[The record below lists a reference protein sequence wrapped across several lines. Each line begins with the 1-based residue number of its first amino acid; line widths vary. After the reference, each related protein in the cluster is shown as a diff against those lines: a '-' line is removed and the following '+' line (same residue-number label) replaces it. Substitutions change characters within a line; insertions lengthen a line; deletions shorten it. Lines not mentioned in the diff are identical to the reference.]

1 MECILPPAFFGPI
14 TYFGQLFSCS
24 KVTIDIHS
32 HFIKQTVRSRAEIL
46 GSNGPLKLIVPLEKW
61 GNRTAM
67 KDVRIDNSSN
77 WQVQHMRSIRSAYA
91 NSPFFEHYSHH
102 FEKLYSETHET
113 LVDLDMRS
121 TKLIL
126 DLLQADTMLAQS
138 TDFIPRSS
146 DLQED
151 CRPMFDR
158 KGAYKNTALPS
169 YQQVFSDRFS
179 FIPNLSILDLLFNT
193 GPRSAV
199 YLSELVKK

>member
-1 MECILPPAFFGPI
+1 MECVLPPAFFGPI
-14 TYFGQLFSCS
+14 AYFSYLVSHGEA
-24 KVTIDIHS
+24 TIDVHS

-46 GSNGPLKLIVPLEKW
+46 GSNGPLRLIVPLEKW

-77 WQVQHMRSIRSAYA
+77 WPVLHLRSIRSAYA

-102 FEKLYSETHET
+102 FEKLYSETHES
-113 LVDLDMRS
+113 LVELDIRS
-121 TKLIL
+121 TRLIL
-126 DLLQADTMLAQS
+126 ELLQIETTLELS
-138 TDFIPRSS
+138 EDFIPGSEDMKEDFRS
-146 DLQED
+146 
-151 CRPMFDR
+151 MFDR
-158 KGAYKNTALPS
+158 NGTYKNSTLPS

-179 FIPNLSILDLLFNT
+179 FVPNLSILDLLFNT

>member
-14 TYFGQLFSCS
+14 AYFRYLVAHSEATLD
-24 KVTIDIHS
+24 VHS

-46 GSNGPLKLIVPLEKW
+46 GSNGPLRLIVPLEKW

-77 WQVQHMRSIRSAYA
+77 WPVQHLRSIRSAYA

-102 FEKLYSETHET
+102 FEKLYSERHEM
-113 LVDLDMRS
+113 LVDLNIRS

-126 DLLQADTMLAQS
+126 KLLQVETNLELS
-138 TDFIPRSS
+138 EDFIPHPLDLKEDLRS
-146 DLQED
+146 
-151 CRPMFDR
+151 MFDR
-158 KGAYKNTALPS
+158 KGAYKITALPS

-179 FIPNLSILDLLFNT
+179 FVPNLSILDLLFNT

-199 YLSELVKK
+199 YLSELIKK